1 MVHDAE
7 VARNNFVLQHGAGWN
22 VDPVSVVSNDDDGAL
37 GGRGGGKLIL
47 KSFFLTA
54 LLSIMMKDYKVSSR
68 SRRRM
73 QKGFL
78 NNRMLFLKVSQWVSS
93 YFPQILSD
101 EIKILWALTL
111 SETFFPKVTSP
122 ETVRWSSSSM
132 SGMLSKRV
140 RYS

>member
-1 MVHDAE
+1 
-7 VARNNFVLQHGAGWN
+7 
-22 VDPVSVVSNDDDGAL
+22 
-37 GGRGGGKLIL
+37 
-47 KSFFLTA
+47 
-54 LLSIMMKDYKVSSR
+54 
-68 SRRRM
+68 
-73 QKGFL
+73 
-78 NNRMLFLKVSQWVSS
+78 MLFFLKVSQWVSW